1 MHLTLLCLCRC
12 PVSGLQW
19 GPSEN
24 KTRLLCCSSWTDLN
38 VFRMHNFALLMLP
51 NIHIRR
57 RWCTLHRHHY
67 CPDGFNG
74 AAGLFFFFP
83 EVLKWCTLTLM
94 CYWMGPGIV
103 FCLFSIMPLSM
114 RPISSLENV
123 LQKRGRCLQ
132 KEKKKERE
140 KPCELT
146 IFMPG
151 LRGNVH
157 FKGRQ
162 SSCNYSG
169 TWANGSEESTQKTVY
184 TVNILSQVPR
194 WTGQV

>member
-132 KEKKKERE
+132 KEKKKRE
-140 KPCELT
+140 KNHVSWQFSCRDWGVMCILKAGNHPAIT
-146 IFMPG
+146 VGPG
-151 LRGNVH
+151 LMVLKSPLKKL
-157 FKGRQ
+157 F
-162 SSCNYSG
+162 
-169 TWANGSEESTQKTVY
+169 T
-184 TVNILSQVPR
+184 L
-194 WTGQV
+194 